1 MSAVI
6 VNGCEKILRVDNEG
20 CESEHHA
27 RETSRVFHEL
37 TTGQILYEVGN
48 ITWGLTFSRLKSVS
62 KMSPASGSSLLGSG
76 CACCTLLE

>member
-1 MSAVI
+1 M

-48 ITWGLTFSRLKSVS
+48 IT
-62 KMSPASGSSLLGSG
+62 
-76 CACCTLLE
+76 